1 MTVYYESLNRRIRK
15 LESLILEGKQVGT
28 IYHVCS
34 LGDYIKYIL
43 RNDTLSSSGLY
54 RNALYNDE
62 TNWVSFTRNKNY
74 VFNKHNVNALIRLV
88 VDGDKLSDRYKIMPY
103 NSLAAYSSYYAKEYG
118 IDIGDMDQDELMDLG
133 LIDDDEIEQVKD
145 LPQNREQEEAVR
157 GPIKNISKYIKEI
170 QIDISSVDL
179 VFINQLKKNL
189 PLLSNVVYFNF
200 ISKSDKDVKLNEFLS
215 SRIANGDSID
225 KLIKALDEY
234 IELINKP
241 KRSLRTRTVTRKVS
255 SNPEINTNV
264 NNQSNQ
270 FITLCKENNWKV
282 KDIADKV
289 VAFVPA
295 SDLGWYSSD
304 NIKIFYNKDTDK
316 ISIFKNAKNYNLS
329 RMDKR
334 SFHDYMTEL
343 ALS

>member
-170 QIDISSVDL
+170 Q
-179 VFINQLKKNL
+179 N
-189 PLLSNVVYFNF
+189 
-200 ISKSDKDVKLNEFLS
+200 
-215 SRIANGDSID
+215 
-225 KLIKALDEY
+225 
-234 IELINKP
+234 
-241 KRSLRTRTVTRKVS
+241 
-255 SNPEINTNV
+255 
-264 NNQSNQ
+264 
-270 FITLCKENNWKV
+270 
-282 KDIADKV
+282 
-289 VAFVPA
+289 
-295 SDLGWYSSD
+295 
-304 NIKIFYNKDTDK
+304 
-316 ISIFKNAKNYNLS
+316 
-329 RMDKR
+329 
-334 SFHDYMTEL
+334 
-343 ALS
+343 